1 MLRCARG
8 RAVGAA
14 RDGALSARLLWQG
27 AHNDEYVTT
36 NFSPGS
42 CPPCAELVGA
52 DAGWF
57 AVLTAE
63 QLPGGLPTPATVVFA
78 DRLERNLAAMAAF
91 ASDAEIA
98 LRPHAKTHKCVE
110 IARRQLALGARGLSV
125 ATVGEAEAL
134 TGGGQLDPADVFIA
148 YPVWAEDHIIDR
160 LSGLARHAQ
169 ITVGADSVEAVVRLA
184 PLAGQVRVMVELDC
198 GLRRTGVPAENA
210 IEVAQAVQRAGLE
223 LAGIFTFPGHSYAP
237 GACAGAAED
246 EAAALTKGAAILAAA
261 GFDVLER
268 SGGSSPSA
276 KHAHPGALTE
286 LRPGVYV
293 FNDAMQVELGAATMD
308 EIALMVA
315 ATVVSRPAPGRLVLN
330 AGSKVLGADR
340 PAWTNGYGRL
350 ADWPQARII
359 GLWEHHA
366 VVTIDDDTGPALG
379 ETVAVIPNH
388 TCTAVN
394 LVPELLVVESNHIA
408 AHWPVAARA
417 ANR

>member
-1 MLRCARG
+1 MLTG
-8 RAVGAA
+8 
-14 RDGALSARLLWQG
+14 
-27 AHNDEYVTT
+27 
-36 NFSPGS
+36 
-42 CPPCAELVGA
+42 
-52 DAGWF
+52 
-57 AVLTAE
+57 E
-63 QLPGGLPTPATVVFA
+63 QLPDGLPTPATVVFA

-91 ASDAEIA
+91 ASDAGMA

-134 TGGGQLDPADVFIA
+134 TAGGQLHPADVFIA
-148 YPVWAEDHIIDR
+148 YPVWAEDDIIDR
-160 LSGLARHAQ
+160 VGRLGRHAQ
-169 ITVGADSVEAVVRLA
+169 ITVGVDSPEAVGRLA

-198 GLRRTGVPAENA
+198 GLRRTGVLAENA
-210 IEVAQAVQRAGLE
+210 VEVAQAVQRARLE

-237 GACAGAAED
+237 GAGRGAAED
-246 EAAALTKGAAILAAA
+246 EAATLIKGAEILAAA
-261 GFDVLER
+261 GFDGLQR

-276 KHAHPGALTE
+276 KHAHPDALTE

-293 FNDAMQVELGAATMD
+293 FNDAMQLELGAATMD
-308 EIALMVA
+308 EVALMVA
-315 ATVVSRPAPGRLVLN
+315 ATVISRPAAGRLVLN

-340 PAWTNGYGRL
+340 PAWTTGHGRL
-350 ADWPQARII
+350 ADWPEARIV

-366 VVTIDDDTGPALG
+366 VVTLDDDPGPALG
-379 ETVAVIPNH
+379 ETVAVVPNH

-394 LVPELLVVESNHIA
+394 LVPELLVVQNNHIA